1 MSNSWIDYEL
11 RTRQEASPIIMSAFF
26 YNQKLIHV
34 GHTCPGPD
42 AQRRHQTTLKSAC
55 DATVHLDFFA
65 SELCL
70 RGDAPVAQPHVS
82 ESGDVLCWNGEVWS
96 IHFPESNCAL
106 LIHNRRKDFRRA
118 GRMFYPSLLTVPIGH
133 LNARFAQMK
142 MMA

>member
-1 MSNSWIDYEL
+1 M
-11 RTRQEASPIIMSAFF
+11 
-26 YNQKLIHV
+26 
-34 GHTCPGPD
+34 
-42 AQRRHQTTLKSAC
+42 KSAC

-106 LIHNRRKDFRRA
+106 LIHDRRKDFRRA

-133 LNARFAQMK
+133 LKCKVRPDENDGIKLSTTMSGINNASDVVQLLGTLEGP
-142 MMA
+142 